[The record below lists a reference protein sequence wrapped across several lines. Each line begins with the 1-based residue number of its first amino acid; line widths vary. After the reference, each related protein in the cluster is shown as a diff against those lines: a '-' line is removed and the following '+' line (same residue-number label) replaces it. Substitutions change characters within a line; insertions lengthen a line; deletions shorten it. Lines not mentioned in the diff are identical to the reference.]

1 MNKALIS
8 LVAVVFTGMFVMPLF
23 AADTASTGDPSA
35 AIAEDPYLWLEDVQG
50 EKSLT
55 WARERNAVSQ
65 AVLETVPVFA
75 DMRARLLAVLNSR
88 DQIPY
93 VSRRG
98 ELFYNFWRD
107 AANPRGL
114 WRRTTLAEYRKPE
127 PKWEVVLDL
136 DALAKSEN
144 ENWVWG
150 GSSCL
155 SPKNERCLI
164 WFSRGGADATVVREF
179 DMTTRS
185 FVKDGFFLPEAKSGF
200 DWVDINTLY
209 VGTDFGPGSM
219 TKSGYPRVVKAWKR
233 GTPLSEARVVFE
245 GQDSDVSVQT
255 DVYRTPGFERVII
268 NRATD
273 FFHRER
279 YLMRAGDPTSAITK
293 LDLPTDAVVLLRR
306 EWLFVQTKSDYVA
319 DKKSY
324 PAGALLAI
332 RFDDFLKGGRKF
344 DLLFEPTATISL
356 ARDGVS
362 FTRDHVLLNILD
374 QVAGGLIEVS
384 LVDGQW
390 ISRRAKVPA
399 LGKLSASG
407 LYNDFARDAKHDPYA
422 NSYLLRYEDFVTPH
436 SFYLG
441 AVGSGNRELLKSRKH
456 IFDAEGMRV
465 EQDFATSKDGA
476 RIPYFVVWPKGA
488 KADGVNP
495 TLLYGYGGF
504 QISQAPFYSSTYG
517 SGWYRQ
523 GGVLVVANIRGGGE
537 FGPNWHQAAMKANK
551 QRSYDDF
558 AAVAEAVIAKKITS
572 PGHLGI
578 YGGSNGGLLVGAVML
593 QRPELF
599 GAVVCSVPLLDMKRY
614 HTLLAGNSWM
624 AEYGDPDKAEEWAW
638 ISKYSPYQNVKQGVK
653 YPKVLFTTSTRDDRV
668 HPGHARKMAAKMLDQ
683 GHEVLYYENIE
694 GGHSGAANN
703 AQRAYLFAL
712 ENAFLWKNLGG
723 K

>member
-1 MNKALIS
+1 MNRAFFRL
-8 LVAVVFTGMFVMPLF
+8 LVAGFVSSLAMPLF
-23 AADTASTGDPSA
+23 AADAISGGYPSA
-35 AIAEDPYLWLEDVQG
+35 VIAEDPYLWLEDVQG
-50 EKSLT
+50 EKPLA
-55 WARERNAVSQ
+55 WARERNVVSQ
-65 AVLETVPVFA
+65 AALETVPVFA
-75 DMRARLLAVLNSR
+75 DTRARLLAALNSR

-127 PKWEVVLDL
+127 PRWEMVLDL

-150 GSSCL
+150 GANCL
-155 SPKNERCLI
+155 APENKRCLI

-179 DMTTRS
+179 DMPTRS
-185 FVKDGFFLPEAKSGF
+185 FVKDGFYLPEAKSGF

-219 TKSGYPRVVKAWKR
+219 TKSGYPRVVKEWKR
-233 GTPLSEARVVFE
+233 GTPLSAARVVFE

-255 DVYRTPGFERVII
+255 DVYRTPGFERVLI

-279 YLMRAGDPTSAITK
+279 YLMRAGDPASAITK
-293 LDLPTDAVVLLRR
+293 LDIPTDALVMLRR
-306 EWLFVQTKSDYVA
+306 EWLFLQLKSDYMA

-324 PAGALLAI
+324 PAGALLAT

-344 DLLFEPTATISL
+344 DLLFEPTATMSL

-362 FTRDHVLLNILD
+362 FTRDHVLLNVLD

-384 LVDGQW
+384 LVDGKW
-390 ISRRAKVPA
+390 SSRRASVPG

-407 LYNDFARDAKHDPYA
+407 LYNDFARSTKKDAYA
-422 NSYLLRYEDFVTPH
+422 NSYLLRYEDFVTPN
-436 SFYLG
+436 SLYLG
-441 AVGSGNRELLKSRKH
+441 TVGNGKRELLKARKQ

-465 EQDFATSKDGA
+465 EQDFATSKDGT

-488 KADGVNP
+488 KADGLNP

-624 AEYGDPDKAEEWAW
+624 AEYGNPDKAEEWAW
-638 ISKYSPYQNVKQGVK
+638 ISKYSPYQNVQPGVK

-668 HPGHARKMAAKMLDQ
+668 HPGHARKMAARMLEQ
-683 GHEVLYYENIE
+683 GHDVLYYENIE
-694 GGHSGAANN
+694 GGHGGAANN
-703 AQRAYLFAL
+703 AQRAHLFAL
-712 ENAFLWKNLGG
+712 ENAFLWKTLGG